1 MEVKVTPVEGDLDCI
16 VEVSD
21 VVIATNEQATPDRM
35 IDTAQQ
41 DMELID
47 LKGFL
52 LICHNGLSIAAAN
65 NVYQHPFF
73 PALAASFVIRLRW
86 PWTLIAVPVA
96 GSWIAARGLVM
107 LGWMMR

>member
-21 VVIATNEQATPDRM
+21 VVIATNEQATPDRR

-52 LICHNGLSIAAAN
+52 LICHSDLSVAATN
-65 NVYQHPFF
+65 NVFQHPFF
-73 PALAASFVIRLRW
+73 PGLQLSEGIFVFSEELAN
-86 PWTLIAVPVA
+86 
-96 GSWIAARGLVM
+96 G
-107 LGWMMR
+107 